1 MNLIHYRKPERSVWS
16 PFDRMASLQQEMNRL
31 FEGTLGEGP
40 SNLFGGWNPAL
51 DVYQDKDNIT
61 VTVELPGLN
70 KDEIDISIH
79 EGALTIS
86 GERKQESEKQDSETF
101 RSERFFGRFQRSV
114 HLPSAVDAD
123 KVTANYKDGVLTVV
137 LPKTEEAKPRQITVN
152 AS

>member
-16 PFDRMASLQQEMNRL
+16 PFDRMATLQQEMNRL
-31 FEGTLGEGP
+31 FEGTFGEGP

-79 EGALTIS
+79 EGALIIS

-114 HLPSAVDAD
+114 RLPSAVNAD

-137 LPKTEEAKPRQITVN
+137 LPKTEEAKPRQIAVN